1 MPRYERYPDES
12 PEAARRRISK
22 NLQAEGNPRVTARPP
37 RVPRAKNPDE
47 VKTKADL
54 LAGNLG
60 STIKNMG
67 Y

>member
-1 MPRYERYPDES
+1 MPEFEKYANES

-22 NLQAEGNPRVTARPP
+22 NLKAKGNPDA
-37 RVPRAKNPDE
+37 
-47 VKTKADL
+47 VKTKSDL
-54 LAGNLG
+54 LADNLG